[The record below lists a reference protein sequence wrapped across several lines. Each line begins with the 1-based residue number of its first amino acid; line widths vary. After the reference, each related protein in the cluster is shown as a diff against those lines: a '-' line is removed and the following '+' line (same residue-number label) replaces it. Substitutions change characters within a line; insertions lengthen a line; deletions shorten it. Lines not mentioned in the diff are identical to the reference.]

1 VLSIGG
7 EKANG
12 DLLPPQMKLLAS
24 DVTLLVL
31 KDRGRWLMEER
42 PQGMIAAL
50 VKFL

>member
-1 VLSIGG
+1 VRG

-12 DLLPPQMKLLAS
+12 ELLAHQMKLVAS
-24 DVTLLVL
+24 DVTFLVL